1 MLCLCQVEFK
11 DDLAMGFGVGRPNPS
26 RGSDMDAKAST
37 AAGVKTRLGPVI
49 LLGAPGAG
57 KGTQA
62 KLIMQRYGIPQ
73 ISTGDI
79 LRDNVARGTELG
91 KEAKTFMDKGEL
103 VPDPLVCDM
112 VADRLRHADCGQGF
126 ILDGFPRTV
135 AQAEWLDGL
144 LRGQFFE
151 NRCTAPP
158 VVLNFEVGYNEL
170 LRRLTGRRTCPTCG
184 RIYNVHS
191 QPPHVA
197 DTCDIDGS
205 KLVTRKDDSEAVIAE
220 RLKAYERQTLPL
232 IDYYRRRGRLREVDG
247 DQTPD
252 TVTAQAFR
260 AIEHGNSL

>member
-1 MLCLCQVEFK
+1 
-11 DDLAMGFGVGRPNPS
+11 
-26 RGSDMDAKAST
+26 MDRRAGTT
-37 AAGVKTRLGPVI
+37 ADVNKIGPVI

-91 KEAKTFMDKGEL
+91 KKAKAFMDKGEL
-103 VPDPLVCDM
+103 VPDQLVCDM
-112 VADRLRHADCGQGF
+112 VADRLRQPDCTQGF

-144 LRGQFFE
+144 LKDKFFE
-151 NRCTAPP
+151 KRCAVPP
-158 VVLNFEVGYNEL
+158 VVVNFQVGYNQL

-184 RIYNVHS
+184 RIYNVYS
-191 QPPHVA
+191 QPPRVA
-197 DTCDIDGS
+197 DTCDVDGS
-205 KLVTRKDDSEAVIAE
+205 KLVTRKDDSEEVIAE

-232 IDYYRRRGRLREVDG
+232 IDYYRRQGRLREVEG
-247 DQTPD
+247 DQAPD
-252 TVTAQAFR
+252 KVTGEAFR
-260 AIEHGNSL
+260 AIENGNRL